1 MARALGGHDRERSL
15 GHRERAEQ
23 VGLEGGWGFG
33 LAALLNRAEEAVTGV
48 VDHHVEAAEACM
60 RLRDRGANRSLVR
73 DVQSDRRDLIAVA
86 LDEWRKPL
94 HVPRCG
100 GDPIAPRQRRLRP
113 DATKTLR
120 RTRVAEPNS
129 TGPTE

>member
-1 MARALGGHDRERSL
+1 MARALGAHDRQRRL
-15 GHRERAEQ
+15 GHPERAEQ
-23 VGLEGGWGFG
+23 VGLELGSGFG
-33 LAALLNRAEEAVTGV
+33 LADLLNRAEEAVTGV

-94 HVPRCG
+94 PVPPCG
-100 GDPIAPRQRRLRP
+100 AH
-113 DATKTLR
+113 
-120 RTRVAEPNS
+120 
-129 TGPTE
+129 PTPPP